1 MGDKPLSELM
11 LSRLTDGTWGGGG
24 GGGWVNID
32 TVLKRSLEP
41 EQCSN

>member
-24 GGGWVNID
+24 GGGGGD
-32 TVLKRSLEP
+32 E
-41 EQCSN
+41 